1 MNIKCQ
7 TRSTDLDEVNRDL
20 VTTDNEASNINP
32 RAIAAYATAGL
43 LLTLYA
49 CTLLIRPVGQVW
61 PIVDNGLV
69 DSFEVALALGCL
81 ASALAQRS
89 GRVGAIA
96 LGAGLLAWALGDVIW
111 TLESSPNGPSLADA
125 FYLAFYPLAYLAV
138 MSFVRSYSRPHQ
150 AIVWLDGAIAGLGA
164 AAVSAAFAFDTI
176 LSAIGGSTA
185 TVAVNLAYPIGDLI
199 LLALA
204 VGTLVVVPG
213 RPVRLLLFATGCA
226 LMAIGD
232 TVYLVQSS
240 AGTYRV
246 GTLLDLTWPAA
257 MFVMSLSVW
266 VPARTLVS
274 RSHRG
279 RNPRFVLPALASAA
293 SLAILMF
300 GNYAHIS
307 TVALSLAAATLVAV
321 GARMAVSL
329 RILTRLTDAR
339 RKQAITDEL
348 TGLGNRRQLLGELNR
363 RLDSLNPRSQDP
375 VLALLMIDLDHFKE
389 INDSFGHPAGDAV
402 LKDIGPRLQSILRPG
417 DVVARLGGDEFAVIV
432 DRADISQ
439 AASTAERITDAL
451 EQPIVLD
458 TASLH
463 VGASIGIALAPTHAR
478 SSDELMRCADV
489 AMYRAKG
496 LRLPF
501 DSYEAALDDGAD
513 RLLLMED
520 LRAAAEDGSLTLHYQ
535 PEIDLRTGEV
545 VACEALLRW
554 THPRLGLVPPD
565 QFLTLAAEC
574 GLTHQLTAWVLDE
587 AIRECARW
595 WVAGHRAA
603 VAVNLL
609 ATDLLD
615 EDLPRHVAELLVAAS
630 LPPTA
635 LILEITEQMLM
646 PNPSRAMQ
654 VIEQMAE
661 YGVTVS
667 IDDFGTGF
675 SSLARLSELRVG
687 ELKLD
692 RTFTG
697 RLRTNGNDDRD
708 LALVS
713 SSIDLGHALGMRVVA
728 EGIERVELVDL
739 LVKLG
744 CDRGQGFAVR
754 SPGPARGLDF
764 EIFTRTGRGS
774 AVRETERL
782 G

>member
-1 MNIKCQ
+1 MAIE
-7 TRSTDLDEVNRDL
+7 DETSDIRRGAV
-20 VTTDNEASNINP
+20 VG
-32 RAIAAYATAGL
+32 YVTAGL
-43 LLTLYA
+43 LLVLYG

-61 PIVDNGLV
+61 PIVDNWLV
-69 DSFEVALALGCL
+69 DFFEVAVALGCL
-81 ASALAQRS
+81 ASALARRS
-89 GRVGAIA
+89 GRVGAFA
-96 LGAGLLAWALGDVIW
+96 LGVGLLAWAFGDVIW
-111 TLESSPNGPSLADA
+111 TFESSPNGPSLADA
-125 FYLAFYPLAYLAV
+125 FYLAFYPLAYFALLRLI
-138 MSFVRSYSRPHQ
+138 RSYTQPDQ
-150 AIVWLDGAIAGLGA
+150 ATVWLDGAIAGLGA
-164 AAVSAAFAFDTI
+164 AAVCATFAFDTI
-176 LSAIGGSTA
+176 LGAIGGSST

-199 LLALA
+199 LLALS

-213 RPVRLLLFATGCA
+213 RPVRLLLFAAGCA

-240 AGTYRV
+240 AATYRV

-266 VPARTLVS
+266 VPARRLAGHS
-274 RSHRG
+274 DPG

-293 SLAILMF
+293 SLAILIF
-300 GNYAHIS
+300 GNYAHVS

-329 RILTRLTDAR
+329 RVLTRLTDAR
-339 RKQAITDEL
+339 RTQAITDEL
-348 TGLGNRRQLLGELNR
+348 TGLGNRRQLLSELGHR
-363 RLDSLNPRSQDP
+363 MDSLNSRTRHPA
-375 VLALLMIDLDHFKE
+375 LALLMIDLNHFKE

-402 LKDIGPRLQSILRPG
+402 LKEIGPRLQVILRPA

-432 DRADISQ
+432 DRADMAQ
-439 AASTAERITDAL
+439 AVSAANRITAAL
-451 EQPIVLD
+451 EKPIVLES
-458 TASLH
+458 ASLQ

-496 LRLPF
+496 LHLPF
-501 DSYEAALDDGAD
+501 DFYEAALDDGAD
-513 RLLLMED
+513 RLLLMQD
-520 LRAAAEDGSLTLHYQ
+520 LRSASVDGSLTLHYQ

-554 THPRLGLVPPD
+554 THPRLGLVPPE

-574 GLTHQLTAWVLDE
+574 GLTHQLTAWVIDE
-587 AIRECARW
+587 AIRECAHW
-595 WVAGHRAA
+595 WSAGHRVA
-603 VAVNLL
+603 VAVNML

-615 EDLPRHVAELLVAAS
+615 EDLPRRIIELLRAAS
-630 LPPTA
+630 LPPAA
-635 LILEITEQMLM
+635 LIIEITEQMLM
-646 PNPSRAMQ
+646 PNPSRAMK
-654 VIEQMAE
+654 VIGQIADR
-661 YGVTVS
+661 GVTVS

-697 RLRTNGNDDRD
+697 RLLTDGNDDRD

-713 SSIDLGHALGMRVVA
+713 SAIDLGHTLGMRVVA
-728 EGIERVELVDL
+728 EGVERVELVDL
-739 LVKLG
+739 LLELG

-754 SPGPARGLDF
+754 SPGPARYVDF
-764 EIFTRTGRGS
+764 DGFTRTVPGS
-774 AVRETERL
+774 AVLEAHSL